1 VHVNPITK
9 SEIQQF
15 IVNQHRELD
24 QLLVGLSDAQWIEPG
39 VVKRWSLKD
48 TVSVMTIGE
57 QRVTEMILSALAH
70 PDANRSAEGADVL
83 WPAALD
89 QTDAAIVR
97 TCRRHTLADV
107 QLQWHSATAQLR
119 DALEQ
124 LPQLQVTRLLFA
136 GQSLVILLDIHYQA
150 YQTYCNAIRIWRG
163 NETQPVVHM

>member
-1 VHVNPITK
+1 VNPITK

-15 IVNQHRELD
+15 IVGQHHELD
-24 QLLVGLSDAQWIEPG
+24 HLLVSLTDAQWVEPG
-39 VVKRWSLKD
+39 VVKRWSVKD

-57 QRVTEMILSALAH
+57 QRVTEMILPAVAH
-70 PDANRSAEGADVL
+70 PDANRSAEGAIAL

-97 TCRRHTLADV
+97 ACRRHTLADV
-107 QLQWHSATAQLR
+107 QLQWRSATARLG

-124 LPQLQVTRLLFA
+124 LPELHVTHLLFA

-150 YQTYCNAIRIWRG
+150 YQTYCNAIRVWRG
-163 NETQPVVHM
+163 TETQPVVHM